1 MIKFYFLLDLMF
13 VDTALFFVCDYWQ
26 WFFVCRIFFVGFIKS
41 LMSLSEH
48 VHIKITVKKN
58 KKKNRE
64 IFHCLC
70 PEGVE

>member
-1 MIKFYFLLDLMF
+1 MIKFYFLLNLMF
-13 VDTALFFVCDYWQ
+13 VDTALFFCVIIGSDFLYRL
-26 WFFVCRIFFVGFIKS
+26 FPPLFVVLLKV

-48 VHIKITVKKN
+48 VHIKITVKKS
-58 KKKNRE
+58 E